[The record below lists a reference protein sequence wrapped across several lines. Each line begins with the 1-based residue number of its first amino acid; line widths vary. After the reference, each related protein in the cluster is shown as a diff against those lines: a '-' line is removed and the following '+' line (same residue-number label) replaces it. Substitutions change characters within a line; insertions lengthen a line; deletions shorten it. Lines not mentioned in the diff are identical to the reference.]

1 MIDGVSDLPPVAE
14 ALVQCVRTGLLVVAA
29 DDRVVTANQAFL
41 DVFRAPA
48 GTAVAGRT
56 VADLA
61 AAEPFAAAAALWA
74 GRRGEPGKRHRC
86 PLPGGRVVEGT
97 WHRLAETIAPSGD
110 PARTGGGEPGP
121 RAATVTDLS
130 AEAQVRRRLRQHN
143 RALAELVATKTELV
157 SALLH
162 ELRTPLAAA
171 RSMAE
176 LLSGP
181 TGDPLVDEALRTV
194 VRNLDRIND
203 VTGEIATVS
212 GIENGTVDIAQG
224 VLDLPDL
231 LREVA
236 ARAHV
241 AADAEPGTGTGTV
254 VGDRGR
260 LAETFERLIAAV
272 RAVSD
277 DPAAVRLHA
286 TLRDGQW
293 QVALPMAAQGAA
305 DRLFTA
311 TGAHSNATALMLAR
325 AVVGRHGGTVGV
337 DSDAAGTP
345 CLLVRLPAADR
356 VPLAL

>member
-1 MIDGVSDLPPVAE
+1 
-14 ALVQCVRTGLLVVAA
+14 
-29 DDRVVTANQAFL
+29 
-41 DVFRAPA
+41 
-48 GTAVAGRT
+48 
-56 VADLA
+56 
-61 AAEPFAAAAALWA
+61 
-74 GRRGEPGKRHRC
+74 
-86 PLPGGRVVEGT
+86 
-97 WHRLAETIAPSGD
+97 
-110 PARTGGGEPGP
+110 
-121 RAATVTDLS
+121 
-130 AEAQVRRRLRQHN
+130 
-143 RALAELVATKTELV
+143 
-157 SALLH
+157 
-162 ELRTPLAAA
+162 
-171 RSMAE
+171 
-176 LLSGP
+176 
-181 TGDPLVDEALRTV
+181 
-194 VRNLDRIND
+194 
-203 VTGEIATVS
+203 VTGQIATVS
-212 GIENGTVDIAQG
+212 GIENGTVDIAQD

-231 LREVA
+231 LRDVA

-241 AADAEPGTGTGTV
+241 AVAAEPGAGTV

-293 QVALPMAAQGAA
+293 QVALPMPAQGAA